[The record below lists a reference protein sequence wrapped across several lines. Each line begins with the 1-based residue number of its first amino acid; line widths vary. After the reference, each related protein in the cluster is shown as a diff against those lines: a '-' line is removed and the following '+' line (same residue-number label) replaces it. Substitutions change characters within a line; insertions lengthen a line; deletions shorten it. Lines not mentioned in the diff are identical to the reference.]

1 VINKGSG
8 FANGDLPEDMI
19 RRQIRV
25 LRLGCLVPQRSFWAS
40 APVDVHVPA
49 ARTRVSM
56 IRFFTGS
63 PW

>member
-25 LRLGCLVPQRSFWAS
+25 LRLGCLVPLRSF
-40 APVDVHVPA
+40 
-49 ARTRVSM
+49 
-56 IRFFTGS
+56 
-63 PW
+63 